1 MFSCVFPVF
10 TLCVCVVAQS
20 CPTLCDPMNCSP
32 LGSSVHGDSPGKKT
46 GVSCHAL
53 LQGIFPTQ
61 GLNPGLPYCRLI
73 LYCLSHQGSPG
84 DPCAVVIILVFKPQ
98 QHWVSPLVRN
108 DQLFQLSIVNY
119 GFICVFL
126 LWFRDLGRQRCTYL
140 SLCALYTM
148 DEQIVL
154 IDTNSINSLEL
165 DSCLEFWS
173 IKTFL
178 L

>member
-73 LYCLSHQGSPG
+73 LYHLSHQGSPFYSIHACLF
-84 DPCAVVIILVFKPQ
+84 PQSWYLLNFFFSLHNRLHYVLFKNSLLIHVIFIILE
-98 QHWVSPLVRN
+98 VSLTH
-108 DQLFQLSIVNY
+108 L
-119 GFICVFL
+119 
-126 LWFRDLGRQRCTYL
+126 
-140 SLCALYTM
+140 
-148 DEQIVL
+148 
-154 IDTNSINSLEL
+154 
-165 DSCLEFWS
+165 
-173 IKTFL
+173 
-178 L
+178 